1 MRQFVLMTAITLM
14 LAACGPNP
22 YDGTVGKTDF
32 GAGRTASDISK

>member
-1 MRQFVLMTAITLM
+1 MRQLALLTAISLT

-22 YDGTVGKTDF
+22 YDGMVDKVDF